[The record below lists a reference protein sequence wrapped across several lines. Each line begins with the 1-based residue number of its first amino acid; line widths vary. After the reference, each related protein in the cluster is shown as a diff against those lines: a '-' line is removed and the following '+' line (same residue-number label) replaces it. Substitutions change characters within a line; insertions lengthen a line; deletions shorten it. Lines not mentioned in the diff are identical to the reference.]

1 MASEKQQILTIK
13 AHVRPPQLDVSS
25 GAVLFSGKTL
35 LLMEANEEGSKED
48 KDVKLRESGLAL
60 PHAMSSDRIKPVEDL
75 KLEVFEKE
83 ASVQVINTSDSL
95 LKWVVILY
103 V

>member
-1 MASEKQQILTIK
+1 
-13 AHVRPPQLDVSS
+13 
-25 GAVLFSGKTL
+25 VLFSGKTL

-95 LKWVVILY
+95 LK
-103 V
+103 